1 MVFLSC
7 LRLGGGPGRA
17 LCTPTFHGLSDGPYR
32 RLKFSLKP
40 IRHDYRDVLVSA
52 DLRKLEETAQE
63 LLRGKETKRRAFWEI
78 FSKRVKASAHMLSP
92 SLMALIAKSF
102 DVHDRDTGIYVALAT
117 VLPEAVKRADGRSLL
132 TLSDVFSRR
141 LKRDSN
147 PHLFSTLARQLP
159 NALYQLTGKDVLRI
173 LSSLD
178 AAGLADMLACRQVAR
193 KLLAELDEL
202 DSVDLA
208 DASAVFASQ
217 GYRNPELYSAL
228 ARRAVDVK
236 DSFDAPTVFRLLSG
250 FSQNAVACDELLE
263 SFSTLLVSSKD
274 QFTRH
279 ERHVVK
285 QLVADADAPL
295 KTLRESYRD
304 ET

>member
-1 MVFLSC
+1 LFSA
-7 LRLGGGPGRA
+7 GS
-17 LCTPTFHGLSDGPYR
+17 TPF
-32 RLKFSLKP
+32 
-40 IRHDYRDVLVSA
+40 
-52 DLRKLEETAQE
+52 
-63 LLRGKETKRRAFWEI
+63 
-78 FSKRVKASAHMLSP
+78 
-92 SLMALIAKSF
+92 
-102 DVHDRDTGIYVALAT
+102 TGIYVALAT

-236 DSFDAPTVFRLLSG
+236 DSFDVRSPAFECSLRLPNS
-250 FSQNAVACDELLE
+250 
-263 SFSTLLVSSKD
+263 
-274 QFTRH
+274 
-279 ERHVVK
+279 
-285 QLVADADAPL
+285 
-295 KTLRESYRD
+295 
-304 ET
+304 

>member
-40 IRHDYRDVLVSA
+40 VRHDYRDVLVSA
-52 DLRKLEETAQE
+52 DLRKLAETAQE
-63 LLRGKETKRRAFWEI
+63 LLREKETKRRAFWEI

-92 SLMALIAKSF
+92 SLIALIARSF

-147 PHLFSTLARQLP
+147 PHLFKTLAHQLP

-236 DSFDAPTVFRLLSG
+236 GSFDAPTVFRLLSG

-263 SFSTLLVSSKD
+263 SFSALLVSSKD

-279 ERHVVK
+279 ERLVVK
-285 QLVADADAPL
+285 QLVADADVPL

-304 ET
+304 ED